1 MTEHHEIKTYKLKQD
16 GWSNILTGIGT
27 ALDKGSYSAVDW
39 QQIDRYTAEALYG
52 SDDIAAKIASVI
64 PDDGIREGV
73 DWILPEGEDA
83 ELVKYLESEFDRL
96 SVFKNLHWAW
106 TLSRI
111 YGGSIVYI
119 SVDDGREPDQPIDW
133 ARVKAVNSLVPLDRW
148 QLYVNSSDLISDIR
162 NPDFGYPVYYN
173 FQSGSTPATDTPAM
187 RIHYSRVLRFDG
199 IKLPTRLFIR
209 NNYWHDSIYGKLYR
223 SVRNYSVGFDS
234 IANLLS
240 DFNQPVFKIQGLAEA
255 LAMDNEQ
262 LVQKKI
268 ESVQLSRSVARAVI
282 LDKEDEFSNIGAS
295 VGGLSDL
302 LKLTVDRLVG
312 GSGIPHTR
320 LLGES
325 PSGLGAT
332 GNSELTDY
340 YDMIKSQQELNL
352 RKPLQYLIDLLGMQ
366 KGAVKMP
373 EDLSF
378 SFCSLYQQD
387 EQEKIANRKTQAD
400 IDAIY
405 MDRGVYDP
413 YTVSKARFGTG
424 EYSFETSIDNDEMP
438 SIAQQFEPEP
448 DLEAKTETLTDAIED
463 EVNTIPTKAMAE
475 NAARGL
481 ELRKEYGRGG
491 TMVGVARATSLKNRE
506 RLSRDTIFR
515 MKSYFARHDSYE
527 KETNPPSA
535 GYIAWLL
542 WGGDEGKAW
551 AETRVNQIERLEDG
565 ED

>member
-1 MTEHHEIKTYKLKQD
+1 MTEHHEIKTYKLKRD

-27 ALDKGSYSAVDW
+27 ALDKGSYAAVDW

-52 SDDIAAKIASVI
+52 SDDIAAKIASVV
-64 PDDGIREGV
+64 PDDGIREGI
-73 DWILPEGEDA
+73 DWILPEGEDP
-83 ELVKYLESEFDRL
+83 ELVKYLDSEFDRL

-133 ARVKAVNSLVPLDRW
+133 ARVKTINSLVPLDRW

-340 YDMIKSQQELNL
+340 YDMIKAQQELNL
-352 RKPLQYLIDLLGMQ
+352 RKPLQYLVDLLGMQ

-424 EYSFETSIDNDEMP
+424 EYSFETSIDHEEMP

-491 TMVGVARATSLKNRE
+491 TMVGVARATSLNNRE

>member
-1 MTEHHEIKTYKLKQD
+1 MTEHHEIKTYKLKRD

-52 SDDIAAKIASVI
+52 SDDIAAKIASVV
-64 PDDGIREGV
+64 PDDGIREGI
-73 DWILPEGEDA
+73 DWILPDGEDP
-83 ELVKYLESEFDRL
+83 ELVKYLDSEFDRL
-96 SVFKNLHWAW
+96 SVFTNFHWAW

-133 ARVKAVNSLVPLDRW
+133 ARVKTVNSLVPLDRW

-223 SVRNYSVGFDS
+223 SIRNYSTGFDS

-255 LAMDNEQ
+255 LAMDNDQ

-340 YDMIKSQQELNL
+340 YDMIKAQQELNL

-366 KGAVKMP
+366 KGAIKMP

-387 EQEKIANRKTQAD
+387 EQVKIANRKTQAD

-424 EYSFETSIDNDEMP
+424 EYSFETSIESEELP
-438 SIAQQFEPEP
+438 SIAQEFEPEA
-448 DLEAKTETLTDAIED
+448 DLEPKTETLTDAIED
-463 EVNTIPTKAMAE
+463 EVNTIPTKEMAE

-515 MKSYFARHDSYE
+515 MKSYFARHSSYE